1 MLSSFKLR
9 RRHALQLLAG
19 ASGATLL
26 HACGANTASTDT
38 STDDA
43 STDDASTDDASTMKM
58 TMGTVPWI
66 GQVPLYI
73 AQEKGFY
80 TELGL
85 DLTLRNFG
93 SSGEYMSAFAS
104 GNVDGLSPASTEAVT
119 LQARGEDFKIVL
131 IQDNSV
137 GSDGILARN
146 TITDIADF
154 KGKKVAV
161 DTAGVSYFFLLQ
173 VLQEAGL
180 SKDDIIPIDMDP
192 AAAATAFIS
201 NNVDIAVSYFP
212 YLEQAEKEAENS
224 RIIYDS
230 SKMPTAIIDLYLFHT
245 DYIAAN
251 PEAVQAFVNGTLKG
265 LQFLQDSPDEG
276 AKISAT
282 AIEIP
287 PEEVTE
293 SLTGVTLPDKAT
305 NLEMLANAKSDLY
318 VGKSLDELGS
328 FLLAEGQIETK
339 PEDASSIID
348 PQFVQAAAF

>member
-1 MLSSFKLR
+1 MPSPFKLR

-19 ASGATLL
+19 ASGGALL
-26 HACGANTASTDT
+26 HACGGAQQNPSADSPV
-38 STDDA
+38 S
-43 STDDASTDDASTMKM
+43 SGGQMQM

-80 TELGL
+80 AESGL

-119 LQARGEDFKIVL
+119 LKAQGEDFKIVL

-146 TITDIADF
+146 NIASIAEF

-180 SKDDIIPIDMDP
+180 SKDDITPIDMDP
-192 AAAATAFIS
+192 GAAAAALIS

-212 YLEQAEKEAENS
+212 YLEQAAKEAENS

-230 SKMPTAIIDLYLFHT
+230 AKMPTAIIDLYLFHT

-265 LQFLQDSPDEG
+265 LQFLQDNPAEG
-276 AKISAT
+276 AEISAA

-287 PEEVTE
+287 PEEVTD

-305 NLEMLANAKSDLY
+305 NLEMLANTESDLY
-318 VGKSLDELGS
+318 VGKSLEELGS
-328 FLLAEGQIETK
+328 FLATEGQIDAK
-339 PEDASSIID
+339 PADVSSMID
-348 PQFVQAAAF
+348 P